1 MQLSAS
7 QVEAYREEGFL
18 IVEGV
23 LSADEVTALRA
34 VTDGF
39 VERARAVSEHDEVY
53 DLEPSHSAAEPR
65 VRRIKSPHAQH
76 DTYAGVMRHPK
87 VLGILQQLVSP
98 SIRFDTSKLNMKA
111 AGYGAAV
118 EWHQDWAFY
127 PHTND
132 DLLRRRRDAGRLAR
146 FRTARCS
153 AFRAATRARSSTI
166 TATAISAAPSTPRR
180 RGVELRDGQALH
192 RPRRQHLDPPR
203 ADHPRLCPQH
213 LGQDAPALAVP
224 VPRRRCLAAGRR
236 RSSRRAGRRW
246 QALLLCGDD
255 DPVVPRVTEVPV
267 RLPLPAAEARGLDL
281 REPARAEEELLRQG
295 RLSRSDR
302 ETRERRP
309 RPRGRRFAR
318 PLEEVVRPSAAG
330 RRRR

>member
-1 MQLSAS
+1 MRLSAS

-23 LSADEVTALRA
+23 LSAAEVTALRE

-39 VERARAVSEHDEVY
+39 VERARAVSEHDDVY
-53 DLEPSHSAAEPR
+53 DLEPSHSADEPR

-132 DLLRRRRDAGRLAR
+132 DLCAVGVMMDDCAIQNGPLLCVPGSHKGQVFDHHSDGYFCGAIDPETPGLALETAKPCIGPAGSISIHHARTIHGSALNVSDKMRRLLL
-146 FRTARCS
+146 FQY
-153 AFRAATRARSSTI
+153 RAADAW
-166 TATAISAAPSTPRR
+166 PLV
-180 RGVELRDGQALH
+180 GAL
-192 RPRRQHLDPPR
+192 Q
-203 ADHPRLCPQH
+203 PQSWE
-213 LGQDAPALAVP
+213 A
-224 VPRRRCLAAGRR
+224 
-236 RSSRRAGRRW
+236 W
-246 QALLLCGDD
+246 QAMLLCGDD
-255 DPVVPRVTEVPV
+255 DPVMPRVTDVPV
-267 RLPLPAAEARGLDL
+267 RLPLPAAKHAGSIYEN
-281 REPARAEEELLRQG
+281 Q
-295 RLSRSDR
+295 
-302 ETRERRP
+302 
-309 RPRGRRFAR
+309 RGRKKSYFGK
-318 PLEEVVRPSAAG
+318 AA
-330 RRRR
+330 